1 MTAVFEPGT
10 SFEAYDLADRYRVG
24 AGPVLLTGIQAIARM
39 LVEQRALDQRRG
51 LRTGTFISGYP
62 GSPLGGLDQLLLGLP
77 KEMADADITVVPGLN
92 EELAATAV
100 WGSQSA
106 VTLDTERYDGVT
118 GTARAPA
125 STARWT
131 RCVTPTCTAP
141 TPPAAC

>member
-62 GSPLGGLDQLLLGLP
+62 GSPLGGLDHFPQRIPRDLG
-77 KEMADADITVVPGLN
+77 I
-92 EELAATAV
+92 
-100 WGSQSA
+100 
-106 VTLDTERYDGVT
+106 GVED
-118 GTARAPA
+118 
-125 STARWT
+125 
-131 RCVTPTCTAP
+131 
-141 TPPAAC
+141 